1 MKRLTLSI
9 IAASLLAAACG
20 SRAGSLGP
28 APTAEPTTPSPE
40 PTTTSPAPT
49 ESPTTSPTPTTG
61 RQFTFEV
68 WFEVNDRLFVTKRT
82 EPFEVAVAGLA
93 TTALVAGPSSAEA
106 AAGVSSQIP
115 SGTRFTIT
123 ALDDGLATIEFDPGF
138 YEGLDDVVRFRQA
151 QVVYTLT
158 QYATIETVQFTK
170 MGGSRVLDPQG
181 RDEFEDLLPAI
192 LVQQPLIGSSAS
204 NPVTVTGTANV
215 FEATVSL
222 RILDSAG
229 NEIARTFTT
238 ATCGTGCRGDYSVSI
253 AYSVDREQA
262 GTVEVFESSAK
273 DGSPINVVSIP
284 VTLAP

>member
-40 PTTTSPAPT
+40 PTATSPAPT

-68 WFEVNDRLFVTKRT
+68 WFEVSDRLFATKRT
-82 EPFEVAVAGLA
+82 EPFDVAVAALA
-93 TTALVAGPSSAEA
+93 TAALVDGPSSAEA
-106 AAGVSSQIP
+106 AAGVSSEVP
-115 SGTRFTIT
+115 SGTTFRIT
-123 ALDDGLATIEFDPGF
+123 ALKDSLATIEFDPGF
-138 YEGLDDVVRFRQA
+138 YEGPDDVVRFRQA

-158 QYATIETVQFTK
+158 QYATIETVQFTRV
-170 MGGSRVLDPQG
+170 GGDRVFGQQG
-181 RDEFEDLLPAI
+181 RDDFEDLLPAI
-192 LVQQPLIGSSAS
+192 LVEQPLIGSRAS
-204 NPVTVTGTANV
+204 NPVTVSGTANV

-238 ATCGTGCRGDYSVSI
+238 ATCGTGCRGGYSVSI
-253 AYSVDREQA
+253 AYSIDHEQS

-273 DGSPINVVSIP
+273 DGSPINVVQIP
-284 VTLAP
+284 VILTA